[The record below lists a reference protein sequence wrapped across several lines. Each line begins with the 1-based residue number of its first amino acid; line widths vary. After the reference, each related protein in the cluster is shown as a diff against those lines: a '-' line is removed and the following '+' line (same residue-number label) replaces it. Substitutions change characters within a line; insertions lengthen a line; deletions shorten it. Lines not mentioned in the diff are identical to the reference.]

1 MIGFG
6 NLVGS
11 LSHSVLYL
19 HGVLPQHSP
28 SSDFGENQL
37 SRGLISLSLLL
48 SSHLRIFQH
57 SRVRS
62 STACYCSFNLLKSR
76 SPPLRVYCQR
86 LIALFALAFASPPPQ
101 NGLGYAPLTITRR
114 LIMQK
119 ASSHRALRPRLL
131 HIVGIWLQELFH
143 SPNRGSFHLS
153 LAVLV
158 HYRLPRSI

>member
-1 MIGFG
+1 MKLIPHS
-6 NLVGS
+6 LIAEIMGS
-11 LSHSVLYL
+11 EYSEFDWFWQPGGAPKPFSALPLRVLS
-19 HGVLPQHSP
+19 QHSP

-57 SRVRS
+57 PRVRS
-62 STACYCSFNLLKSR
+62 STQCYLGFNLLKSR

-101 NGLGYAPLTITRR
+101 RSLGWPLTITRR

-119 ASSHRALRPRLL
+119 ASCH
-131 HIVGIWLQELFH
+131 HF
-143 SPNRGSFHLS
+143 RGSNTL
-153 LAVLV
+153 
-158 HYRLPRSI
+158 